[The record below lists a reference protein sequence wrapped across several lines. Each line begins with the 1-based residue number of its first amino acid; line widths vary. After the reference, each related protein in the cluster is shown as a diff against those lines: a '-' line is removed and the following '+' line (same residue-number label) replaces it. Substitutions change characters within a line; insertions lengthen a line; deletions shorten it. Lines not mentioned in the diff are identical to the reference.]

1 MRPPLLILACLL
13 TVACINTSVQ
23 QLDQTLRPAQPT
35 EAVVVLTEEP
45 DQPYT
50 IIAVIESRSSTLFDS
65 FDDLRREMI
74 AEAANLG
81 GDALIVGSE
90 SKKSTPIF
98 NTVGF
103 VMSETKGLSGE
114 VSVFDR

>member
-1 MRPPLLILACLL
+1 MRPPLLVLACLL
-13 TVACINTSVQ
+13 SFACINTSVQ
-23 QLDQTLRPAQPT
+23 QLDQALRPAQPT

-50 IIAVIESRSSTLFDS
+50 VIAVIQSRSSAVFDS

-74 AEAANLG
+74 AEAASLG
-81 GDALIVGSE
+81 GHALIVGPE

-103 VMSETKGLSGE
+103 VMSETKGVSGE
-114 VSVFDR
+114 VIVFDR